1 MSGGSN
7 EKGNIVEFPRE
18 DRVEKGEER
27 EQEGEKREG
36 GGET

>member
-1 MSGGSN
+1 MRGGSN

-18 DRVEKGEER
+18 DREKGEER
-27 EQEGEKREG
+27 EQEGGEREG